1 MFNLNQPTV
10 PILEYQKA
18 RQAHKALGR
27 EDRFL
32 AHMHCTH
39 NQFIRHVLKLRQ
51 YGRCP
56 ACGKLISP
64 ESPANVHHL
73 SYSRY
78 CGLEQVKSNAFFL
91 ETMA

>member
-10 PILEYQKA
+10 PTIEYQKA

-39 NQFIRHVLKLRQ
+39 NPFIRYVLKLRQ
-51 YGRCP
+51 HGRCP
-56 ACGKLISP
+56 VCGKLIVQNRQLMYIIS
-64 ESPANVHHL
+64 AIHAIAD
-73 SYSRY
+73 
-78 CGLEQVKSNAFFL
+78 LEQVKSNAFFL

>member
-10 PILEYQKA
+10 PTLEYQKT

-39 NQFIRHVLKLRQ
+39 NQFIRHVLRLRQ

-56 ACGKLISP
+56 VCGKLIRQLMYIIS
-64 ESPANVHHL
+64 AIHVIVAQ
-73 SYSRY
+73 
-78 CGLEQVKSNAFFL
+78 GQVKSYAFFL